1 MSWFLR
7 SNRCPATVGKGVY
20 SQLGHRGGLSPLM
33 HSHTLIGGQSWH
45 FGRQRY
51 HPQGSCVKRGRVWE
65 TRNQGLCLIWK
76 KASFMS
82 NRTYLTLGF
91 DSQPKNGQI
100 VIMFYAF
107 QDILAK
113 YLNSHLPVIVE
124 TNPVPSAKVANAAF
138 LAEDILFRSWKQITF
153 HRNRASVLI
162 GGAIKIGWSR
172 TLVQSWHRLFFL
184 YFAQPWVATGQA
196 KRCYKGESD
205 QAGSVEISD
214 FCWYFWLICGRRIWY
229 WRLAKRAK

>member
-1 MSWFLR
+1 
-7 SNRCPATVGKGVY
+7 
-20 SQLGHRGGLSPLM
+20 
-33 HSHTLIGGQSWH
+33 
-45 FGRQRY
+45 
-51 HPQGSCVKRGRVWE
+51 
-65 TRNQGLCLIWK
+65 
-76 KASFMS
+76 MS

-100 VIMFYAF
+100 VIMLYAF

-172 TLVQSWHRLFFL
+172 TVVQSWHRLFFL

-196 KRCYKGESD
+196 NLIK
-205 QAGSVEISD
+205 QAQLKFQRMLLVDLWETNMILKVGKKSKIVQFYALETTVQE
-214 FCWYFWLICGRRIWY
+214 G
-229 WRLAKRAK
+229 

>member
-1 MSWFLR
+1 
-7 SNRCPATVGKGVY
+7 
-20 SQLGHRGGLSPLM
+20 
-33 HSHTLIGGQSWH
+33 
-45 FGRQRY
+45 
-51 HPQGSCVKRGRVWE
+51 
-65 TRNQGLCLIWK
+65 
-76 KASFMS
+76 MS
-82 NRTYLTLGF
+82 NRTYLTVGF

-100 VIMFYAF
+100 VIMLYAF

-172 TLVQSWHRLFFL
+172 TVVQSWHRLFFL

-205 QAGSVEISD
+205 QAGSVEISKDIIGWFVGDEYDIEGWQKEQNSPVLCFWNHCAGRLTGRSYTYIVCLMRKKGQAGFLSEPSPD
-214 FCWYFWLICGRRIWY
+214 FWGEAAALAERREQP
-229 WRLAKRAK
+229 